1 MSIYPLPMR
10 FPVPID
16 GSAGERARVS
26 GRELARSE
34 YIDVRIDVDSWAF
47 MSARDREVFNALP
60 VADRLEYRRAFEAQ
74 VTLAK
79 ETPR

>member
-1 MSIYPLPMR
+1 MAIYPLPMR

-16 GSAGERARVS
+16 GSAGKRARA
-26 GRELARSE
+26 EARTLRVGE
-34 YIDVRIDVDSWAF
+34 HIDVTITPAGWSF
-47 MSARDREVFNALP
+47 IKQTDRLTFEGLP
-60 VADRLEYRRAFEAQ
+60 VGDRMEYRRQFEAQ